1 MDCSGMACF
10 YRRACS
16 DTAVAKRLEEMGNP
30 GDSRMRD
37 ENRKLSRE
45 VAALLQKIDSMQ
57 RESEVARQGF
67 EKSLRDSISSIK
79 RSSTWVIG
87 SVLVFPVAMFKTALG
102 DPAAF
107 FRNPLEHCRVFFR
120 HHFSLGK
127 DDVCL
132 EMEQVLS
139 GSGPAVSPEPGTGLL
154 GESVREPACSGGN
167 AVSPRLSSA
176 PGKPVKFLRELIV
189 AAVVDEFTGACFGPD
204 VRLVHLTPGNWED
217 VFGNNDIDLLFVES
231 AWCGRHNSWE
241 GIIPYADRPENSDIL
256 RRLAEF
262 SSRQGVPSVFWS
274 KEDPPDYEVF
284 RKAAS
289 FFDYVFTSDANLI
302 PRYSRELGRTQV
314 YALPFAAQPAI
325 HNPIGKTE
333 DPGKD
338 LLFAGAW
345 YKRHR
350 DRLIDY
356 ERVLDPAL
364 NFEGFHIY
372 DRMHGSPRE
381 DLFGFPERFH
391 PFIRGKLPY
400 YSLLREYKKYRLF
413 LNVNSVQDSPTMFSR
428 RVFEVLLSGTP
439 VISGYSLG
447 IDRML
452 GGDIVQM
459 VSTPEE
465 GLEAIRNLLD
475 DRERRQELGRLGV
488 RRVMEGHTYED
499 RLKSILDKVGI
510 SYEGVPGDLAI
521 WSLVESREE
530 LKVCLD
536 NFQRQVFRSG
546 QLRYYLVTPD
556 PSLASASPLPMGT
569 RVLQLSERGGLPQ
582 ALDSVLNN
590 SAETYLAFMDPGD
603 YYGSFYVMDM
613 CHALRYSGSRMVG
626 KSGFIFYGSDG
637 FLLNEQRPGDT
648 YLGNEECELSSAVFE
663 RSFPVRLQRRESGWM
678 ITGENR
684 RWYSHNSYGLVK
696 GRDATSLSSLELDA
710 LGRLGHWMR

>member
-1 MDCSGMACF
+1 
-10 YRRACS
+10 
-16 DTAVAKRLEEMGNP
+16 MGNP

-37 ENRKLSRE
+37 ENRKLSNE
-45 VAALLQKIDSMQ
+45 VAALLQKVDSLQ
-57 RESEVARQGF
+57 RESELARQGF
-67 EKSLRDSISSIK
+67 EKSLRDSLRSIK

-87 SVLVFPVAMFKTALG
+87 SVLVFPVAMMKAALN

-120 HHFSLGK
+120 HHFSLGR
-127 DDVCL
+127 DDACL
-132 EMEQVLS
+132 EAEPALPGRV
-139 GSGPAVSPEPGTGLL
+139 PAVSPEQGTGLS
-154 GESVREPACSGGN
+154 GEGLRTSACSGGN
-167 AVSPRLSSA
+167 DLATLLSPSLE
-176 PGKPVKFLRELIV
+176 KPVKLFRELTV
-189 AAVVDEFTGACFGPD
+189 AAVVDEFTGACFSPD
-204 VRLVHLTPGNWED
+204 VRLVHLTPGNWEE

-231 AWCGRHNSWE
+231 AWCGRHDSWK
-241 GIIPYADRPENSDIL
+241 GIIPYADRPENGEML
-256 RRLAEF
+256 RSLAEF
-262 SSRQGVPSVFWS
+262 SSRHGVPSVFWS

-284 RKAAS
+284 SKAAS
-289 FFDYVFTSDANLI
+289 FFDYIFTSDANLI

-325 HNPIGKTE
+325 HNPVGKTE
-333 DPGKD
+333 EPGKD

-345 YKRHR
+345 YKRHK

-381 DLFGFPERFH
+381 DLFGFPERYH
-391 PFIRGKLPY
+391 PFIKGKLPY
-400 YSLLREYKKYRLF
+400 HSLLREYRKYKVF

-459 VSTPEE
+459 VTFPEE
-465 GLEAIRNLLD
+465 GLEAIESLLN

-499 RLKSILDKVGI
+499 RLKSILDTVGI
-510 SYEGVPGDLAI
+510 SFEGVSGDMAL

-536 NFQRQVFRSG
+536 NFQRQVFRAG
-546 QLRYYLVTPD
+546 KLRYYLVTHD
-556 PSLASASPLPMGT
+556 VSLTSAIPLPMGT
-569 RVLQLSERGGLPQ
+569 RVLQLSERGNLPD

-590 SAETYLAFMDPGD
+590 SAEPFLAFMDPGD
-603 YYGSFYVMDM
+603 YYGSFYLMDM
-613 CHALRYSGSRMVG
+613 YHALRYSGSRMVG
-626 KSGFIFYGSDG
+626 KSGYIFYDDDK
-637 FLLNEQRPGDT
+637 FRINEQRPPDA
-648 YLGNEECELSSAVFE
+648 YLGDEECELSSAVFE
-663 RSFPVRLQRRESGWM
+663 RSFPVRLQWIETDWM

-696 GRDATSLSSLELDA
+696 GRDAASLSALELDA
-710 LGRLGHWMR
+710 LGRLGYWMR